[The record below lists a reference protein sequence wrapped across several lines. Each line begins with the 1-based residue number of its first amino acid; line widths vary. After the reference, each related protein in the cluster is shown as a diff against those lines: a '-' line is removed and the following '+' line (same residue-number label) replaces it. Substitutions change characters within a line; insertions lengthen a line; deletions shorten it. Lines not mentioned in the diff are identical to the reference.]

1 MKKLMVAVA
10 AVALGMCASAA
21 PVYWNLAATTPAS
34 FSGSTLTGQPV
45 YFFAANTEGNVDANE
60 AAVLSALRADPTSS
74 VGGIEKTAG
83 ASDGKVSVFPYSH
96 DTWGTSTRMAFYAV
110 TLATDA
116 DGNKYAY
123 LSDNKNAK
131 GVGSGGTPVA
141 LSLGETGVYGIDAS
155 PLDEDDYIVAGWY
168 MYEKASS
175 PTPVV
180 PEPTSAM
187 LLLLGVAGLAL
198 KRKQA

>member
-21 PVYWNLAATTPAS
+21 PVYWNVGAGTAAM
-34 FSGSTLTGQPV
+34 FSGEKLTGQPV
-45 YFFAANTEGNVDANE
+45 YFFVANTTDNVDANE

-74 VGGIEKTAG
+74 VGGIEKTAAG
-83 ASDGKVSVFPYSH
+83 DGTVGKFQYSH
-96 DTWGTSTRMAFYAV
+96 DTWGTSTKMAFYAV
-110 TLATDA
+110 TLAADA

-123 LSDNKNAK
+123 LSDNKSAK
-131 GVGSGGTPVA
+131 GTGSGGTAVS

-168 MYEKASS
+168 MYQKAE
-175 PTPVV
+175 TPVV
-180 PEPTSAM
+180 PEPTTG
-187 LLLLGVAGLAL
+187 LLLVLGVAGLAL

>member
-1 MKKLMVAVA
+1 MKKLMVAAA

-21 PVYWNLAATTPAS
+21 PVYWNLSVGTPAS

-45 YFFAANTEGNVDANE
+45 YFFVENTTANVDANE

-74 VGGIEKTAG
+74 VGGIAKTAG
-83 ASDGKVSVFPYSH
+83 DDGKVGQFSYSH
-96 DTWGTSTRMAFYAV
+96 DTWGTSTKMAFYAV
-110 TLATDA
+110 TLAADA
-116 DGNKYAY
+116 DGNKYVY
-123 LSDNKNAK
+123 LSDNKSYK
-131 GVGSGGTPVA
+131 GQASGGPSVA

-155 PLDEDDYIVAGWY
+155 PLDEDEAIIAGWY
-168 MYEKASS
+168 MYQKAE
-175 PTPVV
+175 TPVV

>member
-21 PVYWNLAATTPAS
+21 PVYWNLSAGTPAS
-34 FSGSTLTGQPV
+34 FGGSTLTGQPV
-45 YFFAANTEGNVDANE
+45 YFFVENTTANVDANE
-60 AAVLSALRADPTSS
+60 AAVLAALRADPASS
-74 VGGIEKTAG
+74 VGGLEKTAK
-83 ASDGKVSVFPYSH
+83 ADGTVTAFQYSH
-96 DTWGTSTRMAFYAV
+96 DSWGTSTKMAFYAV
-110 TLATDA
+110 TLAADA

-123 LSDNKNAK
+123 LSDNKSAK
-131 GVGSGGTPVA
+131 GVGSGGASVN
-141 LSLGETGVYGIDAS
+141 LSLGETALYGIDAN
-155 PLDEDDYIVAGWY
+155 PLDSDEAIVAGWY
-168 MYEKASS
+168 MYQKAE
-175 PTPVV
+175 TPVV